1 MNILILILAV
11 IIGVFIIKLLNPT
24 FKNIQLLLSF
34 SGAYLLSITVLHLL
48 PEVFEGHDHFIGL
61 YILAGIILQS
71 VLEFFSKGVEHG
83 HVHLKNTALI
93 PIPLLISLYIH
104 AFTEGIPLHEQ
115 EGHSLLFAIAIHK
128 IPVAAVFYIFLIR
141 AGISNFKLILFISLF
156 AIMSPLGFIAGD
168 NVPFFSDYHREI
180 TAVVVGIFLH
190 VATAIL
196 FESSQNHQFHLRKFT
211 AIIIGFLVALLGVV
225 I

>member
-1 MNILILILAV
+1 MNISILLLAV
-11 IIGVFIIKLLNPT
+11 IAGVLLIRFLHPKFND
-24 FKNIQLLLSF
+24 IQLLLSF

-48 PEVFEGHDHFIGL
+48 PEVFEDSGHFIGL

-83 HVHLKNTALI
+83 HVHLKESTTI
-93 PIPLLISLYIH
+93 PATLLLSLYIH
-104 AFTEGIPLHEQ
+104 AFTEGIPLYHQ
-115 EGHSLLFAIAIHK
+115 DGHSLLWAIAVHK

-141 AGISNFKLILFISLF
+141 ANLSRFKIFVFIGLF
-156 AIMSPLGFIAGD
+156 AIMSPLGYLT
-168 NVPFFSDYHREI
+168 SDYIDFFNDYHKEI

-196 FESSQNHQFHLRKFT
+196 FESSQNHQFHLKKFT

-225 I
+225 L